1 MSAWLVSGKRKPAP
15 GDAPGLGCLQR
26 TGVRLAPHACR
37 QQRALPAWEDRRM
50 AAGCHLIT
58 EHKKPRPVFLSGD
71 LQERRRRQ
79 SAKSITLP
87 VERRGDLL
95 LLN

>member
-1 MSAWLVSGKRKPAP
+1 
-15 GDAPGLGCLQR
+15 
-26 TGVRLAPHACR
+26 
-37 QQRALPAWEDRRM
+37 M

-58 EHKKPRPVFLSGD
+58 EHKKTRPVFLSGD